1 MGALSDG
8 EYGTIRLAGSWRS
21 VGVVAVAAVMIVNMN
36 RGDLLG
42 CNGRRL
48 LKKMVHPM
56 GSGKCQKE

>member
-21 VGVVAVAAVMIVNMN
+21 FGVMVVAAEMIVNMN